1 MTHDYASGLHYSMV
15 EHGGFLRNG
24 LGLSHDPWVH
34 LNILER
40 ANLIASRTAGSVEFM
55 RLVCQRFTPL
65 GPSYDTDM
73 YEGDE
78 EGHPEPQHIRPLGH
92 GLTNVEAMI

>member
-40 ANLIASRTAGSVEFM
+40 TNLIASRTAGSVEFM

-65 GPSYDTDM
+65 GPSDDTDM

-92 GLTNVEAMI
+92 GLTNVEEMI